1 MNKVILDPT
10 HIRQQAIDD
19 ELLVDH
25 SALAENA
32 GFLTGVAVTKA
43 VYHGVIGI
51 SSKSVDDHQL
61 LFLQVCSAQ
70 TKIALTDYKQWQRIR
85 FYYPIPTSDGFFIP
99 KEVVIKCDINHP
111 FVTIMLASEE
121 GTQLFL

>member
-1 MNKVILDPT
+1 MNQVILDPST
-10 HIRQQAIDD
+10 IRQRAITD

-25 SALAENA
+25 SAIAGKA
-32 GFLTGVAVTKA
+32 GFLTDVAVTKA
-43 VYHGVIGI
+43 VFLGVIGI
-51 SSKSVDDHQL
+51 SSKNVDDHQL
-61 LFLQVCSAQ
+61 LFLQVCAAQ

-85 FYYPIPTSDGFFIP
+85 FYYPMPTSDGFFKP
-99 KEVVIKCDINHP
+99 TEVVIKCDVNHP

>member
-61 LFLQVCSAQ
+61 LFCKSVQHKQRLRSP
-70 TKIALTDYKQWQRIR
+70 TTSSGSGFALLSHAN
-85 FYYPIPTSDGFFIP
+85 F
-99 KEVVIKCDINHP
+99 
-111 FVTIMLASEE
+111 
-121 GTQLFL
+121 